1 MEVTGSYKSDAL
13 QLGSLLDSL
22 GIDDLE
28 AVAADSAYLSRVN
41 CDRIEALGVSLL
53 SSSSAT
59 RGERAWGLLLGGGW
73 FMRTV
78 GILSGGWVFI
88 ILGVWLSRRFLR

>member
-41 CDRIEALGVSLL
+41 CDRIEALG
-53 SSSSAT
+53 
-59 RGERAWGLLLGGGW
+59 
-73 FMRTV
+73 
-78 GILSGGWVFI
+78 
-88 ILGVWLSRRFLR
+88 